1 MQGQVNIQNP
11 TIKYKAKKGKME
23 IATRIINYVLL
34 VVLAAV
40 FAFPFLWM
48 VATALK
54 LPTEV
59 YTIPPKLIPT
69 TITWDN
75 YIEGWQY
82 ADFTRYTW
90 NTVVVT
96 TLAVLGT
103 VMSAAV
109 VAYGFAR
116 FRSRYSGLLFAI
128 VLGTMMLPNQVL
140 LIPTYIL
147 FAKIGWLDTLAPL
160 IVPSFFGGGAFN
172 IFLLRQFFKTIP
184 KELDEAAL
192 IDGANTFQ
200 IFYKILVP
208 AIAPALITVAVL
220 SVAFHWND
228 FMSPLIYLNSD
239 ENFTLAIG
247 LQFFQNSYGSSQ
259 VQMLMAVS
267 LITVIPLLI
276 LFFIG
281 QKYFVQGITM
291 SGLKG

>member
-1 MQGQVNIQNP
+1 MQGHVEIQNQP
-11 TIKYKAKKGKME
+11 IKYKAKKGKME

-59 YTIPPKLIPT
+59 YTIPPKLIPQ

-75 YIEGWQY
+75 FIEGWQY

-103 VMSAAV
+103 VISAAV

-147 FAKIGWLDTLAPL
+147 FSKIGWLDTLAPL

-192 IDGANTFQ
+192 IDGANSFQ

>member
-59 YTIPPKLIPT
+59 YTIPPKLIPK

-75 YIEGWQY
+75 FIEGWQY

-147 FAKIGWLDTLAPL
+147 FSKIGWLDTLAPL
-160 IVPSFFGGGAFN
+160 IVPSFFGGE
-172 IFLLRQFFKTIP
+172 RSTFF
-184 KELDEAAL
+184 
-192 IDGANTFQ
+192 
-200 IFYKILVP
+200 
-208 AIAPALITVAVL
+208 
-220 SVAFHWND
+220 S
-228 FMSPLIYLNSD
+228 
-239 ENFTLAIG
+239 
-247 LQFFQNSYGSSQ
+247 
-259 VQMLMAVS
+259 
-267 LITVIPLLI
+267 
-276 LFFIG
+276 
-281 QKYFVQGITM
+281 
-291 SGLKG
+291 

>member
-1 MQGQVNIQNP
+1 MKGPVEMQNQTINYTNKKRKIETVNQ
-11 TIKYKAKKGKME
+11 
-23 IATRIINYVLL
+23 IINYILL
-34 VVLAAV
+34 IFLALV

-48 VATALK
+48 IATALK

-59 YTIPPKLIPT
+59 YTIPPKLIPS

-75 YIEGWQY
+75 FIQGWQY

-90 NTVVVT
+90 NTIVVT

-103 VMSAAV
+103 VISASF

-116 FRSRYSGLLFAI
+116 FQSRFSGVLFAI
-128 VLGTMMLPNQVL
+128 VLGTMMLPNQIL

-147 FAKIGWLDTLAPL
+147 FSKIGWLDTLTPL

-184 KELDEAAL
+184 RELDQAAT
-192 IDGANTFQ
+192 IDGANSFQ
-200 IFYKILVP
+200 IYYKIMLP
-208 AIAPALITVAVL
+208 AVRPALITVAVL

-228 FMSPLIYLNSD
+228 FLNPLIYLNSD
-239 ENFTLAIG
+239 QNFTLAIG

>member
-1 MQGQVNIQNP
+1 MQGPVEMQNQTINYTNKKRKIETVNQ
-11 TIKYKAKKGKME
+11 
-23 IATRIINYVLL
+23 IINYILL
-34 VVLAAV
+34 IFLALV

-48 VATALK
+48 IATALK

-59 YTIPPKLIPT
+59 YTIPPKLIPS

-75 YIEGWQY
+75 FIQGWQY

-90 NTVVVT
+90 NTIVVT

-103 VMSAAV
+103 VISASF

-116 FRSRYSGLLFAI
+116 FQSRFSGVLFAI
-128 VLGTMMLPNQVL
+128 VLGTMMLPNQIL

-147 FAKIGWLDTLAPL
+147 FSKIGWLDTLTPL

-184 KELDEAAL
+184 RELDQAAT
-192 IDGANTFQ
+192 IDGANSFQ
-200 IFYKILVP
+200 IYYKIMLP
-208 AIAPALITVAVL
+208 AVRPALITVAVL

-228 FMSPLIYLNSD
+228 FLNPLIYLNSD
-239 ENFTLAIG
+239 QNFTLAIG

>member
-1 MQGQVNIQNP
+1 MDLQRQTFKNTSKKRRIQAVNQ
-11 TIKYKAKKGKME
+11 
-23 IATRIINYVLL
+23 IINYLL
-34 VVLAAV
+34 LAVLALV

-48 VATALK
+48 IATALK
-54 LPTEV
+54 LPTDV
-59 YTIPPKLIPT
+59 YTIPPKLIPE

-75 YIEGWQY
+75 FIEGWQY

-90 NTVVVT
+90 NTVIVT

-103 VMSAAV
+103 VISAAI

-116 FRSRYSGLLFAI
+116 FKSRFSGLLFTI

-147 FAKIGWLDTLAPL
+147 FSKIGWLDTLKPL

-172 IFLLRQFFKTIP
+172 IFLLRQFFRTIP
-184 KELDEAAL
+184 KELDQAAT
-192 IDGANTFQ
+192 IDGANSFQ
-200 IFYKILVP
+200 IFYKILLP
-208 AIAPALITVAVL
+208 AIRPALITVAVL

-228 FMSPLIYLNSD
+228 FMNPLIYLNSD
-239 ENFTLAIG
+239 QNFTLALG

>member
-1 MQGQVNIQNP
+1 MREHVKMQKQSINDTNSKKKFE
-11 TIKYKAKKGKME
+11 TI
-23 IATRIINYVLL
+23 TQTLNYVLL
-34 VVLAAV
+34 TVLALA

-48 VATALK
+48 IATALK

-59 YTIPPKLIPT
+59 YILPPKLIPS

-75 YIEGWQY
+75 FIQGWQY

-103 VMSAAV
+103 VISASF

-116 FRSRYSGLLFAI
+116 FNSRLSGFLFAI
-128 VLGTMMLPNQVL
+128 VLGTMMLPNQIL

-147 FAKIGWLDTLAPL
+147 FSKIGWIDTLTPL

-184 KELDEAAL
+184 KELDQAAT
-192 IDGANTFQ
+192 IDGANSFQ
-200 IFYKILVP
+200 IYYKIMLP
-208 AIAPALITVAVL
+208 AVRPAMITVGAL
-220 SVAFHWND
+220 SIAFHWND
-228 FMSPLIYLNSD
+228 FLNPLIYLNSD
-239 ENFTLAIG
+239 QNFTIAIG
-247 LQFFQNSYGSSQ
+247 LQFFQNSYGSTQ
-259 VQMLMAVS
+259 IQMLMAVA

>member
-1 MQGQVNIQNP
+1 MQGQVDLQRQTFKNTSKKRRIQAVNQ
-11 TIKYKAKKGKME
+11 
-23 IATRIINYVLL
+23 IINYLL
-34 VVLAAV
+34 LAVLALV

-48 VATALK
+48 IATALK
-54 LPTEV
+54 LPTDV
-59 YTIPPKLIPT
+59 YTIPPKLIPE

-75 YIEGWQY
+75 FIEGWQY

-90 NTVVVT
+90 NTVIVT

-103 VMSAAV
+103 VISAAI

-116 FRSRYSGLLFAI
+116 FKSRFSGLLFTI

-147 FAKIGWLDTLAPL
+147 FSKIGWLDTLKPL

-172 IFLLRQFFKTIP
+172 IFLLRQFFRTIP
-184 KELDEAAL
+184 KELDQAAT
-192 IDGANTFQ
+192 IDGANSFQ
-200 IFYKILVP
+200 IFYKILLP
-208 AIAPALITVAVL
+208 AIRPALITVAVL

-228 FMSPLIYLNSD
+228 FMNPLIYLNSD
-239 ENFTLAIG
+239 QNFTLALG

>member
-1 MQGQVNIQNP
+1 METNVVIKKP
-11 TIKYKAKKGKME
+11 TLNHKSKSKVETFNLAIS
-23 IATRIINYVLL
+23 YVLL
-34 VVLAAV
+34 ILLALV
-40 FAFPFLWM
+40 FIFPFLWM
-48 VATALK
+48 ISTAFK
-54 LPTEV
+54 LPSEA
-59 YTIPPKLIPT
+59 YILPPKLLPKTFTLENFIQ
-69 TITWDN
+69 
-75 YIEGWQY
+75 GWQY

-90 NTVVVT
+90 NTIIVT
-96 TLAVLGT
+96 TLTTLGAVF
-103 VMSAAV
+103 SASF

-116 FRSRYSGLLFAI
+116 FKSRYSSILFTI

-147 FAKIGWLDTLAPL
+147 FSKLGWLDTLKPL
-160 IVPSFFGGGAFN
+160 IVPSYFGGGAFN

-184 KELDEAAL
+184 VELDQAAK
-192 IDGANTFQ
+192 IDGANSFQ
-200 IFYKILVP
+200 IYYKILLP
-208 AIAPALITVAVL
+208 IIKPALMTVAVM

-228 FMSPLIYLNSD
+228 FMTPLIYLNSD
-239 ENFTLAIG
+239 QNFTLALG

-281 QKYFVQGITM
+281 QKYFVQGIAM

>member
-1 MQGQVNIQNP
+1 MQGEMQMQKP
-11 TIKYKAKKGKME
+11 TINYKTKKGK
-23 IATRIINYVLL
+23 IAKVSRVINYFLL
-34 VVLAAV
+34 IVLALV

-48 VATALK
+48 IATALK

-59 YTIPPKLIPT
+59 YTIPPKLIPE

-75 YIEGWQY
+75 FIQGWQY

-90 NTVVVT
+90 NTFVVT
-96 TLAVLGT
+96 TLAVIGT
-103 VMSAAV
+103 VISASF

-116 FRSRYSGLLFAI
+116 FKSRFSGLLFII

-147 FAKIGWLDTLAPL
+147 FSKIGWLDTLAPL

-172 IFLLRQFFKTIP
+172 IFLLRQFFRTIP
-184 KELDEAAL
+184 KELDEAAF
-192 IDGANTFQ
+192 IDGANSFQ
-200 IFYKILVP
+200 IFYKILLP
-208 AIAPALITVAVL
+208 ALAPALITVAVL

-228 FMSPLIYLNSD
+228 FMNPLIYLNSD
-239 ENFTLAIG
+239 QNFTLALG

>member
-1 MQGQVNIQNP
+1 MQGHMEVNKQ
-11 TIKYKAKKGKME
+11 TINYKSRQGKTGK
-23 IATRIINYVLL
+23 ITRIVNYILL
-34 VVLAAV
+34 VVLALV

-48 VATALK
+48 IATALK

-59 YTIPPKLIPT
+59 YTIPPKLIPES
-69 TITWDN
+69 ITWDN
-75 YIEGWQY
+75 FIQGWQY

-90 NTVVVT
+90 NTFVVT

-103 VMSAAV
+103 VISASI

-116 FRSRYSGLLFAI
+116 FNSRYNAILFTI

-147 FAKIGWLDTLAPL
+147 FSKIGWLDTLAPL

-172 IFLLRQFFKTIP
+172 IFLLRQFFRTIP
-184 KELDEAAL
+184 KELDEAAV
-192 IDGANTFQ
+192 IDGANSFQ
-200 IFYKILVP
+200 IFYKILIP

-228 FMSPLIYLNSD
+228 FMNPLIYLNSE
-239 ENFTLAIG
+239 ENFTLALG

-276 LFFIG
+276 LFLIG

>member
-1 MQGQVNIQNP
+1 MQVNVAIKETTLNHYKNKRRVE
-11 TIKYKAKKGKME
+11 TINL
-23 IATRIINYVLL
+23 IINYIILSLL
-34 VVLAAV
+34 AIV
-40 FAFPFLWM
+40 FIFPFLWM
-48 VATALK
+48 ISTAFK
-54 LPTEV
+54 VPSEA
-59 YTIPPKLIPT
+59 YTIPPKLIPKT
-69 TITWDN
+69 FTLDN
-75 YIEGWQY
+75 FIQGWQY

-90 NTVVVT
+90 NTIIVT
-96 TLAVLGT
+96 VLATLGAVF
-103 VMSAAV
+103 SASF

-116 FRSRYSGLLFAI
+116 FKSRYSNILFTI

-147 FAKIGWLDTLAPL
+147 FSKLGWLDTLKPL
-160 IVPSFFGGGAFN
+160 IVPSYFGGGAFN

-184 KELDEAAL
+184 VELDQAAK
-192 IDGANTFQ
+192 IDGANSFQ
-200 IFYKILVP
+200 IYFKILLP
-208 AIAPALITVAVL
+208 IIKPALMTVAVM

-228 FMSPLIYLNSD
+228 FMTPLIYLNSD
-239 ENFTLAIG
+239 EHFTLALG

-281 QKYFVQGITM
+281 QRYFVQGITM

>member
-1 MQGQVNIQNP
+1 MQANVAIKETTLNYKNKRKVE
-11 TIKYKAKKGKME
+11 TINLTISY
-23 IATRIINYVLL
+23 IILIILAL
-34 VVLAAV
+34 V
-40 FAFPFLWM
+40 FIFPFLWM
-48 VATALK
+48 ISTAFK
-54 LPTEV
+54 VPSEA
-59 YTIPPKLIPT
+59 YTIPPKLIPKT
-69 TITWDN
+69 FTLDN
-75 YIEGWQY
+75 FIQGWQY

-90 NTVVVT
+90 NTIIVT
-96 TLAVLGT
+96 VLATLGAVF
-103 VMSAAV
+103 SASL

-116 FRSRYSGLLFAI
+116 FKSRYSNILFAI

-147 FAKIGWLDTLAPL
+147 FSKLGWLDTLKPL

-184 KELDEAAL
+184 AELDQAAK

-200 IFYKILVP
+200 IYYKILLP
-208 AIAPALITVAVL
+208 IIKPALMSVAVM

-228 FMSPLIYLNSD
+228 FMTPLIYLNSD
-239 ENFTLAIG
+239 KHFTLALG

-281 QKYFVQGITM
+281 QRYFVQGITM